1 MPTEDEDFST
11 YSFGWWVYYGTFKA
25 TGQTAFLFNVKAD
38 SKYQALRK
46 GEYIY
51 RGFHPENLIRRLYSI
66 ENHTARPLNRAQAE
80 LLESKEQGR

>member
-38 SKYQALRK
+38 SKTSADD
-46 GEYIY
+46 
-51 RGFHPENLIRRLYSI
+51 FVANLASLS
-66 ENHTARPLNRAQAE
+66 
-80 LLESKEQGR
+80 S